1 MEPPAPSERSRCSSR
16 KRLPVRIVA
25 TASGRDA
32 AALVRRLGADVVFD
46 ARRSDAV
53 DQLRKIAPNGI
64 DAALVLASGDSLEGC
79 LDLVRRRGRI
89 AYPNGVEPEPRRR
102 RNVRLLA
109 YDAVAGPNE
118 FAHLEHA
125 ASDARLRVPL
135 AAVYPL
141 AQAAKAHARLERG
154 HSLGRIALRIRRG
167 NK

>member
-1 MEPPAPSERSRCSSR
+1 
-16 KRLPVRIVA
+16 
-25 TASGRDA
+25 
-32 AALVRRLGADVVFD
+32 LGADVVFD

-53 DQLRKIAPNGI
+53 EQLRKIAPKGI

-89 AYPNGVEPEPRRR
+89 AYPNGVEPELRRR
-102 RNVRLLA
+102 RNARLLA

-154 HSLGRIALRIRRG
+154 HILGRIALRIRRG